1 MVIRCENCGQPAV
14 EGDVACWHCGQRL
27 PVGAGAA
34 PLGAALREKARAGWV
49 EWERPLSL
57 ADAAVYGGMCVV
69 VIVGFLWVLSTLGR
83 YPVVQT
89 RIGGGLPDEWAY
101 YADEDLSFT
110 LALPDGWDV
119 WQGAEA
125 NRLVNETELY
135 RQALRPLGTQ
145 AADLTP
151 RFLAV
156 APPRNNGEMT
166 MLAVVAQSDALGRL
180 SAEQAIALAER
191 SEQVREA
198 EYWSNFD
205 RSGVFLSV
213 EQPDSEPPLRCWQYL
228 TGGRDGRETMLLSVC
243 GLAGRFGLY
252 QETITL
258 ILENFEAL
266 RQE

>member
-1 MVIRCENCGQPAV
+1 
-14 EGDVACWHCGQRL
+14 
-27 PVGAGAA
+27 
-34 PLGAALREKARAGWV
+34 
-49 EWERPLSL
+49 
-57 ADAAVYGGMCVV
+57 
-69 VIVGFLWVLSTLGR
+69 
-83 YPVVQT
+83 
-89 RIGGGLPDEWAY
+89 
-101 YADEDLSFT
+101 
-110 LALPDGWDV
+110 
-119 WQGAEA
+119 
-125 NRLVNETELY
+125 
-135 RQALRPLGTQ
+135 
-145 AADLTP
+145 
-151 RFLAV
+151 AV

-191 SEQVREA
+191 SEQVRAA
-198 EYWSNFD
+198 EYRSNFD